1 MKTLKIS
8 DDVHQKL
15 TALLGELTA
24 QTMKMQ
30 TYQDAIAALLSQS
43 VVLPPELLRE
53 VENFIQKHKHKGYT
67 RKEEFIRQAIRF
79 LMKWESEEYEYIE
92 IPKEKY
98 DRLNLAIKDMNTP
111 FYSVDDFINHQIE
124 EVLEQYKKWLGKKE
138 DTENQD
144 KNKGETQI
152 S

>member
-1 MKTLKIS
+1 
-8 DDVHQKL
+8 
-15 TALLGELTA
+15 
-24 QTMKMQ
+24 
-30 TYQDAIAALLSQS
+30 
-43 VVLPPELLRE
+43 
-53 VENFIQKHKHKGYT
+53 
-67 RKEEFIRQAIRF
+67 
-79 LMKWESEEYEYIE
+79 MKWESEEYEYIE